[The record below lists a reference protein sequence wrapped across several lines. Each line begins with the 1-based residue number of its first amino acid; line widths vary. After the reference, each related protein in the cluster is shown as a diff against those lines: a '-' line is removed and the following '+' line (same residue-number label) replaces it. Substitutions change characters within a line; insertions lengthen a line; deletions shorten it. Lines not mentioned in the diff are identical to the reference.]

1 MATKRRK
8 PSKKGF
14 QILLKYLFKYK
25 REIVLL
31 SFLGVISGFANA
43 TVPYIVGS
51 FFDAILDVSK
61 TVEYFDY
68 TIPLWM
74 GFVILFGIIQIFANV
89 SDWVIDKRGKR
100 IAILVHA
107 EYLAN
112 ATAHLLQ
119 LSVPFYKEHQTGEV
133 WDKIRRASEAIHSL
147 LNNVV
152 ISLAPQILS
161 VIIGLGIAA
170 YISPLLSSILIAGM
184 ILYVFT
190 LFIILPPIVKL
201 QEKGQEAWGKSYGY
215 SFGAI
220 SNFQAVK
227 QSGAELYERRKIW
240 GKFVNITFNTWYKV
254 QKIWSSINF
263 YQRTIVLV
271 TQIFIFVV
279 AVGLIQKGDLTIG
292 GLIALNGYAMMV
304 FGPFIVLGKYWQIIQ
319 NGIVAIERAEKILLL
334 PTEQYEN
341 GKENIDDKDFKGNV
355 EFKNVF
361 FAYKKNEPT
370 VLKDISFKVNAGET
384 IALVGESGVGK
395 STAMELVSGYY
406 FPSKGKVLIDGY
418 DTKETGLK
426 SIRENIAI
434 VPQEPVLFN
443 DTVRHNIRYGSFKAT
458 DEEIKNVAREA
469 HADIF
474 IEQFPKKY
482 NQVVGE
488 RGIRLSVGQKQRIAI
503 ARAMLRNP
511 KILILDE
518 PTSALDAK
526 TEKFITE
533 SLERLMEDKTT
544 FVIAHRLS
552 TVRKADKILVFKAG
566 KVVEEGKHVDL
577 IKIKDGVY
585 KYLYD
590 YQVGLH

>member
-1 MATKRRK
+1 MSKNRRK

-14 QILLKYLFKYK
+14 KILFKYLFKYK
-25 REIVLL
+25 KEIILL

-43 TVPYIVGS
+43 AVPYIVGS

-61 TVEYFDY
+61 MVEYFDY
-68 TIPLWM
+68 TIPLWVA
-74 GFVILFGIIQIFANV
+74 FVVLFGIIQIFANL
-89 SDWVIDKRGKR
+89 SDWIIDKRGKR

-107 EYLAN
+107 EYLAD
-112 ATAHLLQ
+112 ATAHLLE
-119 LSVPFYKEHQTGEV
+119 LTVPFFKEHKTGEV
-133 WDKIRRASEAIHSL
+133 WDKIRRASEAIFAL

-152 ISLAPQILS
+152 ISIAPQILS
-161 VIIGLGIAA
+161 VVIGLGIAT
-170 YISPLLSSILIAGM
+170 YISPLLALVLAAGI

-190 LFIILPPIVKL
+190 LFIIIPPIVKL
-201 QEKGQEAWGKSYGY
+201 QKKGQEAWGKSYGY

-220 SNFQAVK
+220 TNFQAIK
-227 QSGAELYERRKIW
+227 QSGAEFYERKKVW
-240 GKFVNITFNTWYKV
+240 GKFVGGAFSIWYKV

-263 YQRTIVLV
+263 YQRTIVLL
-271 TQIFIFVV
+271 TQISIFVIS
-279 AVGLIQKGDLTIG
+279 VGLIQKGNITIG
-292 GLIALNGYAMMV
+292 ELIALNGYAAMV
-304 FGPFIVLGKYWQIIQ
+304 FGPFITLGHHWQVIQ

-334 PTEQYEN
+334 PTEQYED
-341 GKENIDDKDFKGNV
+341 GKENIDNEDFRGSV

-370 VLKDISFKVNAGET
+370 VLKGINFKVNPGET
-384 IALVGESGVGK
+384 VALVGESGVGK

-406 FPSKGKVLIDGY
+406 FPTKGGVLIDGY
-418 DTKETGLK
+418 DTKDTSLK
-426 SIRENIAI
+426 SIRQNIAI

-443 DTVRHNIRYGSFKAT
+443 DTVKHNIKYGSFKAT
-458 DEEIKNVAREA
+458 DEEMKNAAKEA
-469 HADIF
+469 HADVF

-482 NQVVGE
+482 GQVVGE

-566 KVVEEGKHVDL
+566 KVVEEGKHDDL
-577 IKIKDGVY
+577 IRIKDGVY
-585 KYLYD
+585 KYLYE